1 MSEDDP
7 THYSDARSH
16 YNNPYQ
22 FQPVTIVN
30 GAASVALAIIAT
42 ILMVALLRSQA
53 RHRQLLEQLMRP
65 DVAAPPKP

>member
-1 MSEDDP
+1 MSDDDL
-7 THYSDARSH
+7 THYADARSH

-30 GAASVALAIIAT
+30 GVASIALAIIVT

-53 RHRQLLEQLMRP
+53 RHRRLLEQLMRP
-65 DVAAPPKP
+65 DGAVPPAA